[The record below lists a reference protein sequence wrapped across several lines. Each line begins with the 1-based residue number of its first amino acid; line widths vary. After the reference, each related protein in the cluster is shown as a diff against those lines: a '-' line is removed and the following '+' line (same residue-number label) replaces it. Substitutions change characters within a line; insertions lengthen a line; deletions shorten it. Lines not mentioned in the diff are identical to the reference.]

1 MKKGFFIKKSTKLI
15 IFLMVVIIFFTVIA
29 IYFSKNVKPIV
40 LDYSQATVRALG
52 VNAVNQAA
60 IIVIND
66 ELKYE
71 DLFTIE
77 FDNNNKVSMIK
88 ANSPAINVLAR
99 NMASVTQNNLKSIGV
114 QELGIP
120 LGTFTGINLL
130 TGHGPD
136 ITIKIMPVGNVLCD
150 FKSQFIQAGINQT
163 VHKIYIDVLIDI
175 SIILPIDD
183 VNVSVNTEILVC
195 ENLIIGEIPDVFLN
209 MGDKIFDLVP
219 TR

>member
-114 QELGIP
+114 QELEIP

>member
-15 IFLMVVIIFFTVIA
+15 IFLMVVIILFTVIA

-163 VHKIYIDVLIDI
+163 VHKIYIDVFIDI

>member
-1 MKKGFFIKKSTKLI
+1 MKKGFFIKKSTKLLI
-15 IFLMVVIIFFTVIA
+15 AVIICIVIFVFA
-29 IYFSKNVKPIV
+29 AVYFSKNVKPIV

-77 FDNNNKVSMIK
+77 FDENNRVSMIK

-99 NMASVTQNNLKSIGV
+99 NMATVTQNNLKSLGM
-114 QELGIP
+114 QELNIP
-120 LGTFTGINLL
+120 LGTFSGINLL
-130 TGHGPD
+130 TGQGPD
-136 ITIKIMPVGNVLCD
+136 VIIKIMPVGNVLCD

-163 VHKIYIDVLIDI
+163 VHKIYIDVFIDI
-175 SIILPIDD
+175 SIILPIDE
-183 VNVSVNTEILVC
+183 VNVSVDTEILVC
-195 ENLIIGEIPDVFLN
+195 ENLIVGEIPDVFLN
-209 MGDKIFDLVP
+209 IGDKIFDLVP
-219 TR
+219 